1 MKEWDGIERMGYKI
15 PEDDGEVMLNEYKQ
29 NVEEKAGVYRIYNEE
44 DKLMYVGQTGNLKRR
59 IGEHFR
65 GKRKGYFIF
74 RVRYFYVEHDD
85 SFIVGSYLDLYE
97 TLLIRKLKPRYNKQK
112 SSPMRYI

>member
-15 PEDDGEVMLNEYKQ
+15 PEDDGVVMISDYKQ
-29 NVEEKAGVYRIYNEE
+29 NVKEKAGVYRIYNEQ
-44 DKLMYVGQTGNLKRR
+44 DRIMYVGQSHNLKRR

-65 GKRKGYFIF
+65 GKRKGYYIY
-74 RVRYFYVEHDD
+74 RVRYFYVEHENNFILN
-85 SFIVGSYLDLYE
+85 SFLDLYE
-97 TLLIRKLKPRYNKQK
+97 TLLIRKLNPRYNKQK